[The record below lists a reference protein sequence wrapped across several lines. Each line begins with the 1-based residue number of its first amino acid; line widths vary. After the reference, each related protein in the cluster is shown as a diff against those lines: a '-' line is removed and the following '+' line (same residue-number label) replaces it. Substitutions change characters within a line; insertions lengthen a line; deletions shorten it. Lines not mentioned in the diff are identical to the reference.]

1 MQCRFVPGHRSVISG
16 IFKLKPGEIS
26 VWDVR
31 DLSSRSRIFWT
42 PRYSPEPFRAEVF
55 LDKLLQAV
63 HLTSVADIQPGLPLS
78 GGLDSSAVAAM
89 MSLLGRGAIQTYG
102 CTYAGQPDQEPPDG
116 DVVYGQLT
124 NSCVDEDHF
133 ARTVASAFGYRH
145 HTTVI
150 DPAMDFE
157 TFLAMQRAL
166 GEPLASTD
174 AIGHYAFARS
184 LAGRTR
190 MVISGTGS
198 DELLGGY
205 ERMYFKTPSPH
216 LATLHDP
223 LEMLRLFS
231 NMDGG
236 RDTPL
241 QFLDREFVDEEY
253 VNGLVIDALDHFP
266 VNQFP
271 HEPLNQ
277 VAFFELAFG
286 LPGWE
291 LDQADRLYMDRSIEL
306 RPAFLENGF
315 VDYALTI
322 PSELKRGKRVLKQA
336 MHGRLPATIINRPKY
351 PSLGTPRSVY
361 GQPWFKEGLR
371 DVFDHPL
378 DVWDKAQIRRLSQQ
392 NPEQLNLDIVYR
404 LVYFQIWHRHCAAV
418 T

>member
-1 MQCRFVPGHRSVISG
+1 
-16 IFKLKPGEIS
+16 
-26 VWDVR
+26 
-31 DLSSRSRIFWT
+31 
-42 PRYSPEPFRAEVF
+42 
-55 LDKLLQAV
+55 
-63 HLTSVADIQPGLPLS
+63 
-78 GGLDSSAVAAM
+78 
-89 MSLLGRGAIQTYG
+89 
-102 CTYAGQPDQEPPDG
+102 
-116 DVVYGQLT
+116 
-124 NSCVDEDHF
+124 
-133 ARTVASAFGYRH
+133 
-145 HTTVI
+145 
-150 DPAMDFE
+150 MDFE

-205 ERMYFKTPSPH
+205 ERMYFKTPNPQ

-253 VNGLVIDALDHFP
+253 VNGLVIDTLDHFP

-392 NPEQLNLDIVYR
+392 NPEQLNLDT
-404 LVYFQIWHRHCAAV
+404 HCAGV